1 MITSKGSKQ
10 PQFADNNK
18 HCRFHGVCGHTTEE
32 CRVLAKDP
40 DADPKTYKPRN
51 QQYGGK
57 PKVDDNRDKQL

>member
-1 MITSKGSKQ
+1 M
-10 PQFADNNK
+10 
-18 HCRFHGVCGHTTEE
+18 CGHTTEE